1 MKAFRALALVSAL
14 VAAAPVI
21 HAVQPGAAEVAAKLK
36 ALYPDRP
43 FGPVEKTQIP
53 GLYEVQTGDSLSYVD
68 ATGTYI
74 IFGGKMVDFKRQV
87 NLTDQRLG
95 EVNKIDPTQLPLG
108 DAMKIV
114 KGTGERVIY
123 LFSDPNCPYC
133 KKLETDD
140 LKGVENVTVYTF
152 LYPILQNSKEKSEQI
167 WCAPNKEKAWA
178 DWMERGVNPVPV
190 ACNNP
195 LERNVELGRKLRVT
209 GTPTIFSAD
218 GRRLAGAVGA
228 QALNS
233 FLHTRK
239 VAGK

>member
-1 MKAFRALALVSAL
+1 MKVFSAIA
-14 VAAAPVI
+14 VAAAL
-21 HAVQPGAAEVAAKLK
+21 AVAAPLTQAQPAAADVAAKLK

-43 FGPVEKTQIP
+43 FGPVEKTPIP

-68 ATGTYI
+68 ASGTHI

-95 EVNKIDPTQLPLG
+95 EINKIDPKQLPLA
-108 DAMKIV
+108 DAMKMV

-133 KKLETDD
+133 KKLESDD
-140 LKGVENVTVYTF
+140 LKGVDNVTVYTF
-152 LYPILQNSKEKSEQI
+152 IYPILQNSKEKSEQI

-178 DWMERGVNPVPV
+178 DWMERGVSPVPL
-190 ACNNP
+190 ACDTP

-228 QALNS
+228 QALNN
-233 FLHTRK
+233 FLDSKK
-239 VAGK
+239 VAAK

>member
-1 MKAFRALALVSAL
+1 MKAFSAIALAAAL
-14 VAAAPVI
+14 VAAAPLV
-21 HAVQPGAAEVAAKLK
+21 HAQSSPVEVAAKLK

-43 FGPVEKTQIP
+43 FGPVEKTPIP

-68 ATGTYI
+68 ASGTHI

-95 EVNKIDPTQLPLG
+95 EINKIDPTQLPLA
-108 DAMKIV
+108 DAIKTV

-133 KKLETDD
+133 KKLETED
-140 LKGVENVTVYTF
+140 LKGVDNVTVYTF

-167 WCAPNKEKAWA
+167 WCAPKKEKAWA
-178 DWMERGVNPVPV
+178 DWMERGANPVPT
-190 ACNNP
+190 ACTNP
-195 LERNVELGRKLRVT
+195 LDRNLELGRKLRVT
-209 GTPTIFSAD
+209 GTPTMFAAD
-218 GRRLAGAVGA
+218 GRRLSGAVGA

-233 FLHTRK
+233 FLDAKK
-239 VAGK
+239 VAAK